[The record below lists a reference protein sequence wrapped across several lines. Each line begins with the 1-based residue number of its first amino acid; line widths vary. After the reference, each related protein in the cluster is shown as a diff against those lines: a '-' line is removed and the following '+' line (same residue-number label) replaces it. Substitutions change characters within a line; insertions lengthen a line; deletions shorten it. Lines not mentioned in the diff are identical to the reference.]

1 MPRLQANAL
10 LLLAALI
17 WGSAFVG
24 QAWGMDS
31 MGPLTFT
38 GLCFLLGAAVVA
50 PLAWREWRSL
60 VAAGNSPSGEHPK
73 GIALLGSLLC
83 AGVVM
88 QQVGLMTTTVT
99 NAGFLTALYAP
110 LVPVLAWALE
120 KRTPGRPTCFSFP
133 SGGRAPHGGG
143 LRGDLEKRTL
153 GRPKRFSSP
162 SGGWSPQGGGL
173 GGDVQLQ
180 APHWT
185 VWSAAAGCLVGTWLL
200 TGASP
205 QSLQVGDSW
214 LLASAA
220 PWAVHVLLVGRA
232 ANRLR
237 GAFVLACGQFLVCA
251 VIALPL
257 GLAIEP
263 IDLDGLRRAAG
274 VIAYTGVLSVGV
286 GFTLQVVGQ
295 RHTRASDSA
304 IVLSSKTVFAAL
316 FGAAFMGDRLGP
328 TGLAA
333 CGLILLCIVLVQ
345 TVPALQPSLRP

>member
-38 GLCFLLGAAVVA
+38 GLRFVLGAAVVA
-50 PLAWREWRSL
+50 PLAWREWQSM
-60 VAAGNSPSGEHPK
+60 VAAGHPPGGDHVR

-83 AGVVM
+83 TGVVM

-99 NAGFLTALYAP
+99 NAGFLTALYVP

-120 KRTPGRPTCFSFP
+120 KRTPGRPKC
-133 SGGRAPHGGG
+133 
-143 LRGDLEKRTL
+143 
-153 GRPKRFSSP
+153 FSSP
-162 SGGWSPQGGGL
+162 SGGRSPQGGGL
-173 GGDVQLQ
+173 GGALQRQ

-185 VWSAAAGCLVGTWLL
+185 VWPAAAGCLAGTWLL

-205 QSLQVGDSW
+205 QSLQVGDLW

-220 PWAVHVLLVGRA
+220 PWAVHVLLVGQV

-237 GAFVLACGQFLVCA
+237 GAYLLACGQFVVCA
-251 VIALPL
+251 VIALLL
-257 GLAIEP
+257 GLATEP
-263 IDLDGLRRAAG
+263 IALDGLRSAAG
-274 VIAYTGVLSVGV
+274 AIAYTGVLSVGV

-295 RHTRASDSA
+295 RHAPASDAA
-304 IVLSSKTVFAAL
+304 IVLSSETVFAAL
-316 FGAAFMGDRLGP
+316 FGAAFMGDRLGA
-328 TGLAA
+328 TGLAGCA
-333 CGLILLCIVLVQ
+333 LILLCIVLVQ
-345 TVPALQPSLRP
+345 TVPALKPSLR

>member
-38 GLCFLLGAAVVA
+38 GLRFLLGAAVVA
-50 PLAWREWRSL
+50 PLAWREWQFM
-60 VAAGNSPSGEHPK
+60 VAAGRPPGRDHAR
-73 GIALLGSLLC
+73 GIMLLGSLLC

-99 NAGFLTALYAP
+99 NAGFLTALYVP
-110 LVPVLAWALE
+110 LVPVLAWALH
-120 KRTPGRPTCFSFP
+120 RQS
-133 SGGRAPHGGG
+133 
-143 LRGDLEKRTL
+143 
-153 GRPKRFSSP
+153 
-162 SGGWSPQGGGL
+162 
-173 GGDVQLQ
+173 
-180 APHWT
+180 PHWS
-185 VWSAAAGCLVGTWLL
+185 VWPAAAGCLVGTWLL

-205 QSLQVGDSW
+205 QSLRAGDLW

-220 PWAVHVLLVGRA
+220 PWAVHVLLVGQV

-237 GAFVLACGQFLVCA
+237 GAYVLACGQFVVCA
-251 VIALPL
+251 VIALLL
-257 GLAIEP
+257 GLATEP

-274 VIAYTGVLSVGV
+274 AIVYTGVLSVGV

-295 RHTRASDSA
+295 RHAQPSDAA
-304 IVLSSKTVFAAL
+304 IMMSSETVFAAL

-328 TGLAA
+328 IGLAG

-345 TVPALQPSLRP
+345 TVPAQKPSPR

>member
-38 GLCFLLGAAVVA
+38 GLRFGLGAAVVA
-50 PLAWREWRSL
+50 PLAWREWQAM
-60 VAAGNSPSGEHPK
+60 VAAGNPPGSDHVR

-99 NAGFLTALYAP
+99 NAGFLTALYVP
-110 LVPVLAWALE
+110 LVPVLAWALH
-120 KRTPGRPTCFSFP
+120 RQS
-133 SGGRAPHGGG
+133 
-143 LRGDLEKRTL
+143 
-153 GRPKRFSSP
+153 
-162 SGGWSPQGGGL
+162 
-173 GGDVQLQ
+173 
-180 APHWT
+180 PHWS
-185 VWSAAAGCLVGTWLL
+185 VWPAAAGCLVGTWLL

-205 QSLQVGDSW
+205 QSLRAGDQW

-220 PWAVHVLLVGRA
+220 PWAVHVLLVGQV

-237 GAFVLACGQFLVCA
+237 GAYVLACGQFVVCA
-251 VIALPL
+251 VIALLL
-257 GLAIEP
+257 GLATEP

-274 VIAYTGVLSVGV
+274 AIAYTGVLSVGV

-295 RHTRASDSA
+295 RHAQPSDAA
-304 IVLSSKTVFAAL
+304 IVLSSETVFAAL

-328 TGLAA
+328 IGLAG
-333 CGLILLCIVLVQ
+333 CGLILLCIVLAQ
-345 TVPALQPSLRP
+345 TVPAQKPSLR

>member
-38 GLCFLLGAAVVA
+38 GLRFVLGAAVVA
-50 PLAWREWRSL
+50 PLAWREWQSM
-60 VAAGNSPSGEHPK
+60 VAAGNPPGGDHAR
-73 GIALLGSLLC
+73 GIMLLGSLLC

-99 NAGFLTALYAP
+99 NAGFLTALYVP
-110 LVPVLAWALE
+110 LVPVLAWALH
-120 KRTPGRPTCFSFP
+120 RQP
-133 SGGRAPHGGG
+133 
-143 LRGDLEKRTL
+143 
-153 GRPKRFSSP
+153 
-162 SGGWSPQGGGL
+162 
-173 GGDVQLQ
+173 
-180 APHWT
+180 PHWT
-185 VWSAAAGCLVGTWLL
+185 VWPAAAGCLVGTWLL

-205 QSLQVGDSW
+205 QSLRAGDLW

-220 PWAVHVLLVGRA
+220 PWAVHVLLVGQV

-237 GAFVLACGQFLVCA
+237 GAYLLACGQFVVCA
-251 VIALPL
+251 VIALLL
-257 GLAIEP
+257 GLATEP

-274 VIAYTGVLSVGV
+274 AIVYTGVLSVGV

-295 RHTRASDSA
+295 RHAQPSDAA
-304 IVLSSKTVFAAL
+304 IVLSSETVFAAL

-328 TGLAA
+328 IGLAG

-345 TVPALQPSLRP
+345 TVPAQKPSLRR